1 MQAKKIVIQC
11 NQTPIRAY
19 ISCKHQAQSRK
30 GEYVMKERFKKYLE
44 EHFRKIAPTQAA
56 MEYRKALLRQL
67 LDREQELRIKGV
79 SDDNLIYDMAIS
91 ELGDIDQTLEQF
103 EKRQIKSG
111 EVKRKISAASICAA
125 AIVALL
131 TIVYLIVGGV
141 AKIWHPAWL
150 IMVGGVFAGVSVLLS
165 YGAAKFAKKKKYVP
179 VRIFVAICEVLFT
192 VFVFLLLRLVFKIEG
207 AWMSFLAMPVVLLG
221 VDTAIAFGTNS
232 KIKWFELPVFVEIFG
247 VMLYVILGLTVNGVW
262 HPGWLLCLIGV
273 VCALVELIVFV
284 IKKAKAKNKKE
295 RAELEDKNEKEDQ
308 KYWTEWD
315 D

>member
-1 MQAKKIVIQC
+1 
-11 NQTPIRAY
+11 
-19 ISCKHQAQSRK
+19 
-30 GEYVMKERFKKYLE
+30 MKEKFKKYLE

-79 SDDNLIYDMAIS
+79 SDDNLIYDMAVS
-91 ELGDIDQTLEQF
+91 ELGNLDQTLEQF

-111 EVKRKISAASICAA
+111 EVKRKISAATICAA

-131 TIVYLIVGGV
+131 TVVYLIVGGV

-150 IMVGGVFAGVSVLLS
+150 IMVGGVFAGVSVLLA
-165 YGAAKFAKKKKYVP
+165 YGAYRFAKKKKFVP

-192 VFVFLLLRLVFKIEG
+192 VFVFLLLQLVFKISG
-207 AWMSFLAMPVVLLG
+207 AWMSFLAMVAVIFG
-221 VDTAIAFGTNS
+221 VDTSIAFATNS
-232 KIKWFELPVFVEIFG
+232 KIRWFELPVFVEIFG
-247 VMLYVILGLTVNGVW
+247 VMLYVILGITVPNVW
-262 HPGWLLCLIGV
+262 HPGWLLCLAGV
-273 VCALVELIVFV
+273 VCALIELIVFV
-284 IKKAKAKNKKE
+284 VKKAKAKNKKE
-295 RAELEDKNEKEDQ
+295 KAELEDKNEKEVQ

>member
-1 MQAKKIVIQC
+1 
-11 NQTPIRAY
+11 
-19 ISCKHQAQSRK
+19 
-30 GEYVMKERFKKYLE
+30 MKEKFKKYLE

-79 SDDNLIYDMAIS
+79 SDDNLIYDMAVS
-91 ELGDIDQTLEQF
+91 ELGNLDQTLEQF

-111 EVKRKISAASICAA
+111 EVKRKISAATICAA

-131 TIVYLIVGGV
+131 TVVYLIVGGV

-150 IMVGGVFAGVSVLLS
+150 IMVGDVFAGVSVLLA
-165 YGAAKFAKKKKYVP
+165 YGAYRFAKKKKFVP
-179 VRIFVAICEVLFT
+179 VRIFVAICEVLLT
-192 VFVFLLLRLVFKIEG
+192 VFVFLLLQLVFKISG
-207 AWMSFLAMPVVLLG
+207 AWMSFLAMVAVIFG
-221 VDTAIAFGTNS
+221 VDTSIAFATNS

-247 VMLYVILGLTVNGVW
+247 VMLYVILGITVTNVW
-262 HPGWLLCLIGV
+262 HPGWLLCLAGV
-273 VCALVELIVFV
+273 VCALIELIVFV
-284 IKKAKAKNKKE
+284 VKKAKAKNKKE
-295 RAELEDKNEKEDQ
+295 KAELEDKNEKEVQ

>member
-1 MQAKKIVIQC
+1 
-11 NQTPIRAY
+11 
-19 ISCKHQAQSRK
+19 
-30 GEYVMKERFKKYLE
+30 MKEKFKKYLE

-79 SDDNLIYDMAIS
+79 SDDNLIYDMAVS
-91 ELGDIDQTLEQF
+91 ELGNLDQTLEQF

-111 EVKRKISAASICAA
+111 EVKRKISAATICAA

-131 TIVYLIVGGV
+131 TVVYLIVGGV

-150 IMVGGVFAGVSVLLS
+150 IMVGGVFAGVSVLLA
-165 YGAAKFAKKKKYVP
+165 YGAYRFAKKNKFVP
-179 VRIFVAICEVLFT
+179 VRIFVAICEVLLT
-192 VFVFLLLRLVFKIEG
+192 VFVFLLLQLVFKISG
-207 AWMSFLAMPVVLLG
+207 AWMSFLAMVAVIFG
-221 VDTAIAFGTNS
+221 VDTSIAFATNS

-247 VMLYVILGLTVNGVW
+247 VMLYVILGITVPNVW
-262 HPGWLLCLIGV
+262 HPGWLLCLAGV
-273 VCALVELIVFV
+273 VCALIELIVFV
-284 IKKAKAKNKKE
+284 VKKTKAKNKKE
-295 RAELEDKNEKEDQ
+295 KAELEDKNEKEVQ

>member
-1 MQAKKIVIQC
+1 
-11 NQTPIRAY
+11 
-19 ISCKHQAQSRK
+19 
-30 GEYVMKERFKKYLE
+30 MKEKFKKYLE

-79 SDDNLIYDMAIS
+79 SDDNLIYDMAVS
-91 ELGDIDQTLEQF
+91 ELGNLDQTLEQF

-111 EVKRKISAASICAA
+111 EVKRKISAATICAA

-131 TIVYLIVGGV
+131 TVVYLIVGGV
-141 AKIWHPAWL
+141 ARIWHPAWL
-150 IMVGGVFAGVSVLLS
+150 IMVGGVFAGVSVLLA
-165 YGAAKFAKKKKYVP
+165 YGAYRFAKKNKFVP
-179 VRIFVAICEVLFT
+179 VRIFVAICEVLLT
-192 VFVFLLLRLVFKIEG
+192 VFVFLLLQLVFKISG
-207 AWMSFLAMPVVLLG
+207 AWMSFLAMVAVIFG
-221 VDTAIAFGTNS
+221 VDTLIAFATTS
-232 KIKWFELPVFVEIFG
+232 KIKWFELPVFVEILG
-247 VMLYVILGLTVNGVW
+247 VMLYVILGLSVNGVW

>member
-1 MQAKKIVIQC
+1 
-11 NQTPIRAY
+11 
-19 ISCKHQAQSRK
+19 
-30 GEYVMKERFKKYLE
+30 MKEKFKKYLE

-79 SDDNLIYDMAIS
+79 SDDNLIYDMAVS
-91 ELGDIDQTLEQF
+91 ELGNLDQTLEQF

-111 EVKRKISAASICAA
+111 EVKRKISAATICAA

-131 TIVYLIVGGV
+131 TVVYLIVGGV

-150 IMVGGVFAGVSVLLS
+150 IMVGGVFAGVSVLLA
-165 YGAAKFAKKKKYVP
+165 YGAYRFAKKKKFVP
-179 VRIFVAICEVLFT
+179 VRIFVAICEVLLT
-192 VFVFLLLRLVFKIEG
+192 VFVFLLLQLVFKISG
-207 AWMSFLAMPVVLLG
+207 AWMSFLAMVAVIFG
-221 VDTAIAFGTNS
+221 VDTSIAFATNS

-247 VMLYVILGLTVNGVW
+247 VMLYVILGITVPNVW
-262 HPGWLLCLIGV
+262 HPGWLLCLAGV
-273 VCALVELIVFV
+273 VCSLIELIVFV
-284 IKKAKAKNKKE
+284 VKKAKAKNKKE
-295 RAELEDKNEKEDQ
+295 KAELEDKNEKEVQ

>member
-1 MQAKKIVIQC
+1 
-11 NQTPIRAY
+11 
-19 ISCKHQAQSRK
+19 
-30 GEYVMKERFKKYLE
+30 MKEKFKKYLE

-79 SDDNLIYDMAIS
+79 SDDNLIYDMAVS
-91 ELGDIDQTLEQF
+91 ELGNLDQTLEQF

-111 EVKRKISAASICAA
+111 EVKRKISAATICAA

-131 TIVYLIVGGV
+131 TVVYLIVGGV

-150 IMVGGVFAGVSVLLS
+150 IMVGGVFAGVSVLLA
-165 YGAAKFAKKKKYVP
+165 YGAYRFAKKKKFVP

-192 VFVFLLLRLVFKIEG
+192 VFVFLLLQLVFKISG
-207 AWMSFLAMPVVLLG
+207 AWMSFLAMVAVIFG
-221 VDTAIAFGTNS
+221 VDTSIAFATNS

-247 VMLYVILGLTVNGVW
+247 VMLYVILGITVPNVW
-262 HPGWLLCLIGV
+262 HPGWLLCLAGV
-273 VCALVELIVFV
+273 VCALIELIVFV
-284 IKKAKAKNKKE
+284 VKKANAKNKKE
-295 RAELEDKNEKEDQ
+295 KAELEDKNEKEVQ

>member
-11 NQTPIRAY
+11 NQTPIRSY

-111 EVKRKISAASICAA
+111 EVKRKISAATICAA

-131 TIVYLIVGGV
+131 TVVYLIVGGV

-150 IMVGGVFAGVSVLLS
+150 IMVGGVFAGVSVLLA
-165 YGAAKFAKKKKYVP
+165 YGAYRFAKKNKFVP
-179 VRIFVAICEVLFT
+179 VRIFVAICEVLLT
-192 VFVFLLLRLVFKIEG
+192 VFVFLLLQLVFKIEG
-207 AWMSFLAMPVVLLG
+207 AWMSFLAMVAVIFG
-221 VDTAIAFGTNS
+221 VDTSIAFATNS

-262 HPGWLLCLIGV
+262 HPGWLFCLLGV
-273 VCALVELIVFV
+273 VCALVELMAFV

>member
-1 MQAKKIVIQC
+1 
-11 NQTPIRAY
+11 
-19 ISCKHQAQSRK
+19 
-30 GEYVMKERFKKYLE
+30 MKEKFKKYLE

-79 SDDNLIYDMAIS
+79 SDDNLIYDMAVS
-91 ELGDIDQTLEQF
+91 ELGNLDQTLEQF

-111 EVKRKISAASICAA
+111 EVKRKISAATICAA

-131 TIVYLIVGGV
+131 TVVYLIVGGV
-141 AKIWHPAWL
+141 ANIWHPAWL
-150 IMVGGVFAGVSVLLS
+150 IMVGGVFAGVSVLLA
-165 YGAAKFAKKKKYVP
+165 YGAYRFAKKKKFVP

-192 VFVFLLLRLVFKIEG
+192 VFVFLLLQLVFKISG
-207 AWMSFLAMPVVLLG
+207 AWMSFLAMVAVIFG
-221 VDTAIAFGTNS
+221 VDTSIAFATNS

-247 VMLYVILGLTVNGVW
+247 VMLYVILGITVPNVW
-262 HPGWLLCLIGV
+262 HPGWLLCLAGV
-273 VCALVELIVFV
+273 VCALIELIVFV
-284 IKKAKAKNKKE
+284 VKKAKDKNKKE
-295 RAELEDKNEKEDQ
+295 KAELEDKNEKEVQ